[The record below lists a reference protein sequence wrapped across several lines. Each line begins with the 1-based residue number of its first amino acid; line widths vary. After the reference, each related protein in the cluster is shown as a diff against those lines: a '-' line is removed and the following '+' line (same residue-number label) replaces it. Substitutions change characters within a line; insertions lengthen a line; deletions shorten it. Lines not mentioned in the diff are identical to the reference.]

1 MIGAGDHVVPEE
13 AIGTPDA
20 VGDALDRGRSVNA
33 QVWLGADALVEAR
46 HQEAEI
52 IGDVVGVQV
61 GEKQVV
67 YRSAGDAEAVHFK
80 GRCGAA
86 VDHQPLVAD
95 FEDETGAPAV
105 ASGGGRTGTD
115 NV

>member
-1 MIGAGDHVVPEE
+1 MR
-13 AIGTPDA
+13 AITSYQKRPLRTPDT
-20 VGDALDRGRSVNA
+20 VGDALDWGRPIDV

-61 GEKQVV
+61 GEEQVMH
-67 YRSAGDAEAVHFK
+67 RSTGDAHAVHFV
-80 GRCGAA
+80 GRCRAA

-105 ASGGGRTGTD
+105 AGGGGRTGTD
-115 NV
+115 NF

>member
-1 MIGAGDHVVPEE
+1 MGKEQVV
-13 AIGTPDA
+13 
-20 VGDALDRGRSVNA
+20 DRG
-33 QVWLGADALVEAR
+33 
-46 HQEAEI
+46 
-52 IGDVVGVQV
+52 
-61 GEKQVV
+61 
-67 YRSAGDAEAVHFK
+67 AGDAEAVHLE
-80 GRCGAA
+80 GRSRAA